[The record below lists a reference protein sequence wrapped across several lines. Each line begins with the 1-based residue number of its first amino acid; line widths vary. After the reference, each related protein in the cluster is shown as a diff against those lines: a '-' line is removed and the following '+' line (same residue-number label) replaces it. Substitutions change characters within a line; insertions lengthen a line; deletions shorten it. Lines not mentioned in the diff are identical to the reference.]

1 MSPVVVYTMGE
12 LKGHRIAEL
21 SFILC
26 QSKPFWFELCVLGA
40 FDTFT
45 YIRKY
50 YIYITYYIYSVAI
63 LAQAVAGLAQA
74 FADLGDFTHGYKR

>member
-21 SFILC
+21 SFILY

-45 YIRKY
+45 YVRKY
-50 YIYITYYIYSVAI
+50 YIYNILYIFRSHFGSSRGRFGSSI
-63 LAQAVAGLAQA
+63 CGS
-74 FADLGDFTHGYKR
+74 R